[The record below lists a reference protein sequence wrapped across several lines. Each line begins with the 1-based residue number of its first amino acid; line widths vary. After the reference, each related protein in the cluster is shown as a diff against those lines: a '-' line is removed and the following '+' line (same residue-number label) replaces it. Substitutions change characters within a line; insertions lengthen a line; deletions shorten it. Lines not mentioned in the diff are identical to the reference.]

1 MEGMAARA
9 LKSSLR
15 RELNQQVFFEDFCGA
30 TGITCVSTEDFSVDD
45 LLDLPNGEFEDGSV
59 EEEEEKDSLSVD
71 ENSNSSNFSG
81 AGDSESPLA
90 SELAV
95 PVNFLRTKSEKS
107 FGLYLLSSLVITRKR
122 NGVCTGRRHSRP

>member
-1 MEGMAARA
+1 MAARA

-59 EEEEEKDSLSVD
+59 EDGSVEDEEEKDSLSVD

-107 FGLYLLSSLVITRKR
+107 FGYIFCL
-122 NGVCTGRRHSRP
+122 PW

>member
-1 MEGMAARA
+1 MEGMEAKA
-9 LKSSLR
+9 LKPSLR
-15 RELNQQVFFEDFCGA
+15 RELNQQVFLEEFCGV
-30 TGITCVSTEDFSVDD
+30 TGITCVSTDDFSVDD

-95 PVNFLRTKSEKS
+95 PVTFLHIK
-107 FGLYLLSSLVITRKR
+107 
-122 NGVCTGRRHSRP
+122 N